1 VKLTFLRSLYANPAS
16 FASVY
21 LDTSGTGRGPEL
33 KAVEV
38 RWRDLREEL
47 AQSGADRGTLDA
59 LGAALTGPGLTAP
72 GTAAFGQNGTVP
84 LLVRLPAVP
93 PREMA
98 RWARLPDVLP
108 LLIQS
113 PPRPPHL
120 LVSASRAG
128 GEVLEVRTAEDV
140 TRERVQGTGW
150 PVHKVKSGGRAQ
162 LEHQRSAEE
171 AWETNAKEL
180 ANAVVSVA
188 GAGVAGAGVAGAG
201 VAGAGVAGPRAA
213 GGQMPEAI
221 IVAGDVRARAM
232 LVDKLPAN
240 LASTTVIVDREL
252 PVDSPELT
260 AAAEQVLHQLEDA
273 DCRRRLE
280 TFHNQVGTGD
290 ATEGLA
296 ETVAA
301 LRDGQ
306 VSELFLGGDY
316 LADDPDTPGP
326 AWSSAP
332 AWIGPGLADVGLSE
346 EELRE
351 RGLTDLARDLA
362 SAAIVRAATGT
373 DAELFMIPAGETP
386 LRDDIGALLRYPVPG
401 A

>member
-1 VKLTFLRSLYANPAS
+1 MKLTFVRPLYAHAGKDAGTNAGTNADG

-21 LDTSGTGRGPEL
+21 LDTSGTGRGPQA
-33 KAVEV
+33 KAVEI

-47 AQSGADRGTLDA
+47 SLAGVDAATLDA
-59 LGAALTGPGLTAP
+59 LGDVLTGPGLTAP
-72 GTAAFGQNGTVP
+72 GTVAFGQDGTVP
-84 LLVRLPAVP
+84 LAVRLPAVP
-93 PREMA
+93 LREMA
-98 RWARLPDVLP
+98 RWARLPDLLP

-120 LVSASRAG
+120 LVSATRAG
-128 GEVLEVRTAEDV
+128 GDVLAIRTADDV
-140 TRERVQGTGW
+140 TRQRVQGTGW
-150 PVHKVKSGGRAQ
+150 PVHKTKSGGWAQ
-162 LEHQRSAEE
+162 LEHQRAAEE

-180 ANAVVSVA
+180 AGAVVSA
-188 GAGVAGAGVAGAG
+188 
-201 VAGAGVAGPRAA
+201 AA
-213 GGQMPEAI
+213 GEVPEAI
-221 IVAGDVRARAM
+221 IVAGDVRSREM
-232 LVDKLPAN
+232 LVDKLPTN
-240 LASTTVIVDREL
+240 LASKAVIVDREV
-252 PVDSPELT
+252 PVDSPELA
-260 AAAEQVLHQLEDA
+260 AAAEQVLRQLEDA
-273 DCRRRLE
+273 DGRRRLE
-280 TFHNQVGTGD
+280 TFRSRLGAGG

-332 AWIGPGLADVGLSE
+332 AWIGPALADVGLSAE
-346 EELRE
+346 DLRE
-351 RGLTDLARDLA
+351 RGLTEVARDRA
-362 SAAIVRAATGT
+362 DAAIVRAVTGT
-373 DAELFMIPAGETP
+373 DAELFMVPTGESP

>member
-1 VKLTFLRSLYANPAS
+1 VKLTFLRPVYANPAS

-21 LDTSGTGRGPEL
+21 LDTSGTGRGPEVR
-33 KAVEV
+33 AVDI

-47 AQSGADRGTLDA
+47 SQAGVDAATLDA
-59 LGAALTGPGLTAP
+59 LGEVLTGPGLIAP

-84 LLVRLPAVP
+84 LAVRLPALP
-93 PREMA
+93 LREMA
-98 RWARLPDVLP
+98 RWARLPDLLP

-120 LVSASRAG
+120 LVSATRAG
-128 GEVLEVRTAEDV
+128 GDVLAVRTADDITKETV
-140 TRERVQGTGW
+140 KGTGW
-150 PVHKVKSGGRAQ
+150 PIHKSKAGGWAQ
-162 LEHQRSAEE
+162 LEHERSTEE
-171 AWETNAKEL
+171 AWEVNAKEL
-180 ANAVVSVA
+180 ASAVVSAAA
-188 GAGVAGAGVAGAG
+188 GAV
-201 VAGAGVAGPRAA
+201 
-213 GGQMPEAI
+213 PEAI
-221 IVAGDVRARAM
+221 IVAGDVRAREM

-240 LASTTVIVDREL
+240 LASKTVIVDREL
-252 PVDSPELT
+252 AVDSAELA
-260 AAAEQVLHQLEDA
+260 AAAERALRELEDA

-280 TFHNQVGTGD
+280 TFHNQLGAGG

-306 VSELFLGGDY
+306 VAEVFLSGDY

-326 AWSSAP
+326 AWSTAP
-332 AWIGPGLADVGLSE
+332 AWIGPALADMGLSE
-346 EELRE
+346 QDLRD
-351 RGLTDLARDLA
+351 RGLTDVARDRA
-362 SAAIVRAATGT
+362 DAAIVRAATGT
-373 DAELFMIPAGETP
+373 DAELFMVPAGEPP

>member
-1 VKLTFLRSLYANPAS
+1 MKLTFVRPLYAHAS
-16 FASVY
+16 KNADTNADTNADGFASVY
-21 LDTSGTGRGPEL
+21 LDTSGTGRGPQA
-33 KAVEV
+33 KAVEI

-47 AQSGADRGTLDA
+47 SLAGVDAATLDA
-59 LGAALTGPGLTAP
+59 LGDVLTGPGLAAP
-72 GTAAFGQNGTVP
+72 GTVAFGQDGTVP
-84 LLVRLPAVP
+84 LAVRLPAVP
-93 PREMA
+93 LREMA
-98 RWARLPDVLP
+98 RWARLPDLLP

-120 LVSASRAG
+120 LVSATRAG
-128 GEVLEVRTAEDV
+128 GDVLAIRTADDV
-140 TRERVQGTGW
+140 TRQRVQGTGW
-150 PVHKVKSGGRAQ
+150 PVHKTKSGGWAQ
-162 LEHQRSAEE
+162 LEHQRAAEE

-180 ANAVVSVA
+180 AGTVVSA
-188 GAGVAGAGVAGAG
+188 
-201 VAGAGVAGPRAA
+201 AA
-213 GGQMPEAI
+213 GEVPEAI
-221 IVAGDVRARAM
+221 IVAGDVRAREM
-232 LVDKLPAN
+232 LVDKLPTN
-240 LASTTVIVDREL
+240 LASKAVIVDREV

-260 AAAEQVLHQLEDA
+260 AAAEQVLRQLEDA
-273 DCRRRLE
+273 DGRRRLE
-280 TFHNQVGTGD
+280 TFRSRLGAGG

-332 AWIGPGLADVGLSE
+332 AWIGPALADVGLSAQD
-346 EELRE
+346 LRE
-351 RGLTDLARDLA
+351 RGLTEVTRDRA
-362 SAAIVRAATGT
+362 DAAIVRAVTGT
-373 DAELFMIPAGETP
+373 DAGLFMVPAGESP